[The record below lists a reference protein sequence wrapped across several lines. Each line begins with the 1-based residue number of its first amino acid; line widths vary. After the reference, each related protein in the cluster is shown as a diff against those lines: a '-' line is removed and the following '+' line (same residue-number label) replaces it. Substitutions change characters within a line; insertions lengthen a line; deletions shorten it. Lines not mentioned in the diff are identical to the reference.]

1 MSSCVILVFLK
12 AVEGIVGWRTNTLD
26 VDNNPNKAGQAYIQ
40 LYQEEW
46 RTSQELAVSPSTAA
60 ASFSGFRG
68 DYTVRIMR
76 DGTEMKDIKFTLEEN
91 ISFKC
96 VLNGLASIN
105 CSEM

>member
-40 LYQEEW
+40 LYQQEW
-46 RTSQELAVSPSTAA
+46 RSSQDLAVSQSAAA

-68 DYTVRIMR
+68 DYTVRVIGQ
-76 DGTEMKDIKFTLEEN
+76 DDVEINSIKFTLDED

-96 VLNGLASIN
+96 VNNGLD
-105 CSEM
+105 CTKM

>member
-1 MSSCVILVFLK
+1 MK
-12 AVEGIVGWRTNTLD
+12 AIEGIVSWRTNTLD
-26 VDNNPNKAGQAYIQ
+26 DDQNPNKAGEAYIK

-46 RTSQELAVSPSTAA
+46 RTSQELAVSQSTAA

-76 DGTEMKDIKFTLEEN
+76 DGTEIKNLRFTLEEN

-96 VLNGLASIN
+96 VLNGSASLN